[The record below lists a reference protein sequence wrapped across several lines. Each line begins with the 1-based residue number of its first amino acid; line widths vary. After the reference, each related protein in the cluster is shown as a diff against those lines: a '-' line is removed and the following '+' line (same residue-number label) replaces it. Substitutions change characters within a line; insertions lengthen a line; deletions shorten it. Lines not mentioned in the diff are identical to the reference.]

1 MDSAW
6 AFDCRNTSRSRGPT
20 PLTRLHL
27 SPPSPPIRPF
37 CVALYSALRHLAG
50 HRPNHSGGSL
60 ARPARAR
67 PRRGEHVCRRVLVLS
82 FFLSFFLFLSF
93 SLFLPFFLSFFRFLS
108 RSFSHFLSF
117 SLFPSLSF
125 PFPSLSLFIVSYGHT
140 EACKPRPFPA
150 SSLIFGLSA
159 YVAVRFWGMPLQVST
174 WADEFHVAT
183 DNVTN
188 HTLATQAYGNF
199 NIVAGPS
206 LTDLSAPCPPPPLH
220 AV

>member
-82 FFLSFFLFLSF
+82 FFLSFFLSLSF
-93 SLFLPFFLSFFRFLS
+93 SFILS
-108 RSFSHFLSF
+108 
-117 SLFPSLSF
+117 
-125 PFPSLSLFIVSYGHT
+125 
-140 EACKPRPFPA
+140 
-150 SSLIFGLSA
+150 
-159 YVAVRFWGMPLQVST
+159 
-174 WADEFHVAT
+174 
-183 DNVTN
+183 
-188 HTLATQAYGNF
+188 
-199 NIVAGPS
+199 
-206 LTDLSAPCPPPPLH
+206 CPPPALDVPSFLSISFCLSSNDSDAYLCAWCPPPVLVFVRKSLATIVDLLELFKPQPPLIITGEWTELEYGKEPCGL
-220 AV
+220 ARGQTP